1 MANVFNEA
9 KLQILQTATR
19 LDMDVDVLRI
29 MLFTTSPASLS
40 STLKN
45 LTDVAAVLLD
55 AAFVEAADASYTGQ
69 GATGRLTLT
78 VSAVTKDDTADQAEF
93 DATDPTWTA
102 LDNDLLTGAM
112 IFKFVTSDALSTPIA
127 FYDFASDLQT
137 NGGDVT
143 VEFSATDGFFTLG
156 G

>member
-9 KLQILQTATR
+9 KLQLLETG
-19 LDMDVDVLRI
+19 LNMDTDVLRI
-29 MLFTTSPASLS
+29 MLFTTSPASL
-40 STLKN
+40 TTAFKN
-45 LTDVAAVLLD
+45 FTGVDDVLGD

-69 GATGRLTLT
+69 GASGRLTLT
-78 VSAVTKDDTADQAEF
+78 VTAPTRDDTNDQAEF
-93 DATDPTWTA
+93 DATDATWTA
-102 LDNDLLTGAM
+102 LDSMTLTGAM

-127 FYDFASDLQT
+127 FYDFSSDLVT

-143 VEFSATDGFFTLG
+143 VQFSATDGFFTLG

>member
-9 KLQILQTATR
+9 KLALLDAT
-19 LDMDVDVLRI
+19 LDMDTDVMRI
-29 MLFTTSPASLS
+29 MLFTTSPASL
-40 STLKN
+40 TTVFKN
-45 LTDVAAVLLD
+45 FTDVTAVLGD
-55 AAFVEAADASYTGQ
+55 AAFVEAADGSYTGQ
-69 GATGRLTLT
+69 GASGRLTLT
-78 VSAVTKDDTADQAEF
+78 VTAATRDDTNDQAEQ
-93 DATDPTWTA
+93 DATDPVWTA

-112 IFKFVTSDALSTPIA
+112 IFKFVTDDDGSTPVA
-127 FYDFASDLQT
+127 FYDFSSDLQT

>member
-9 KLQILQTATR
+9 KLQLLESS
-19 LDMDVDVLRI
+19 LDMDTDVLRI
-29 MLFTTSPASLS
+29 MLFTTSPASLDT
-40 STLKN
+40 TLKN
-45 LTDVAAVLLD
+45 LTDVTAVLGD

-69 GATGRLTLT
+69 GATGRLTLS
-78 VSAVTKDDTADQAEF
+78 VSAPARDDASDTTEV

-102 LDNDLLTGAM
+102 LDNDTLTGAM
-112 IFKFVTSDALSTPIA
+112 IFKFVTDDDGSTPIA
-127 FYDFASDLQT
+127 FYDFASDLVT

-143 VEFSATDGFFTLG
+143 VEFNADGFFTLG

>member
-1 MANVFNEA
+1 
-9 KLQILQTATR
+9 
-19 LDMDVDVLRI
+19 
-29 MLFTTSPASLS
+29 
-40 STLKN
+40 
-45 LTDVAAVLLD
+45 
-55 AAFVEAADASYTGQ
+55 
-69 GATGRLTLT
+69 LT
-78 VSAVTKDDTADQAEF
+78 VSAPARDDAADQSEV

-143 VEFSATDGFFTLG
+143 VEFNADGFFTLG

>member
-1 MANVFNEA
+1 MANVFNEP
-9 KLQILQTATR
+9 KLQLLQST
-19 LDMDVDVLRI
+19 LDMDTDVLRI
-29 MLFTTSPASLS
+29 MLFTTSPASLTS
-40 STLKN
+40 ALKN
-45 LTDVAAVLLD
+45 LADVAAVLGD
-55 AAFVEAADASYTGQ
+55 AAFVEAADGSYTGQ
-69 GATGRLTLT
+69 GDSGRLTLT
-78 VSAVTKDDTADQAEF
+78 VSAPTKDDAADQGEV

-102 LDNDLLTGAM
+102 LDNMTLTGAM

-127 FYDFASDLQT
+127 FYDFAFDLVT

>member
-9 KLQILQTATR
+9 KLQLLQAT
-19 LDMDVDVLRI
+19 LDMDTDAMRI
-29 MLFTTSPASLS
+29 MLFTTSPASL
-40 STLKN
+40 TTALKN

-69 GATGRLTLT
+69 GASGRLTLT
-78 VSAVTKDDTADQAEF
+78 VSAPTRDDAADQAEV
-93 DATDPTWTA
+93 DATDATWTA
-102 LDNDLLTGAM
+102 LDSMTLTGAM
-112 IFKFVTSDALSTPIA
+112 IFKFVTSDALSTPIG
-127 FYDFASDLQT
+127 FYDFATDLVT

>member
-1 MANVFNEA
+1 MANVFNEP
-9 KLQILQTATR
+9 KLQLLLTT
-19 LDMDVDVLRI
+19 LNMDTDALRI
-29 MLFTTSPASLS
+29 MLFTTSPASLTS
-40 STLKN
+40 LLKN
-45 LTDVAAVLLD
+45 LADVAAVLGD
-55 AAFVEAADASYTGQ
+55 AAFVEAADASYTPN
-69 GATGRLTLT
+69 ANSGRLDLT
-78 VSAVTKDDTADQAEF
+78 VTAPTKDDAADQAEF

-127 FYDFASDLQT
+127 FYDFATDLQT

>member
-9 KLQILQTATR
+9 KLQLLLTTLN
-19 LDMDVDVLRI
+19 LDTDVLRM
-29 MLFTTSPASLS
+29 MLFTTSPASLTT
-40 STLKN
+40 TLKN
-45 LTDVAAVLLD
+45 LTDVAAVLSD

-69 GATGRLTLT
+69 GANGRLTMNPIGAPT
-78 VSAVTKDDTADQAEF
+78 RDDANDWAQIDSA
-93 DATDPTWTA
+93 DPLWTA
-102 LDNDLLTGAM
+102 LDNMTLTGALVY
-112 IFKFVTSDALSTPIA
+112 KFVTDDAGSTPIA
-127 FYDFASDLQT
+127 FYDFASDLVT

>member
-1 MANVFNEA
+1 MANVFNEP
-9 KLQILQTATR
+9 KLQLLFTT
-19 LDMDVDVLRI
+19 LNMDTDALRI
-29 MLFTTSPASLS
+29 MLFTTSPASLTS
-40 STLKN
+40 LLKN
-45 LTDVAAVLLD
+45 LADVAAVLGD
-55 AAFVEAADASYTGQ
+55 AAFVEAADASYTSNPNS
-69 GATGRLTLT
+69 GRLDLT
-78 VSAVTKDDTADQAEF
+78 VSAPTKDDAADQAEF

-102 LDNDLLTGAM
+102 LDNMTLTGAM

-127 FYDFASDLQT
+127 FYDFATDLVT

>member
-1 MANVFNEA
+1 MANVFNEP
-9 KLQILQTATR
+9 KLQLLLTT
-19 LDMDVDVLRI
+19 LDMDTDVLRI
-29 MLFTTSPASLS
+29 MLFTTSPASL
-40 STLKN
+40 TTALKN
-45 LTDVAAVLLD
+45 LADVAAVLLD

-78 VSAVTKDDTADQAEF
+78 VTTPTKDDTQDQAEF

-102 LDNDLLTGAM
+102 LDSMTLTGAM

-127 FYDFASDLQT
+127 FYDFASDLVT

-143 VEFSATDGFFTLG
+143 VQFSATEGFFTLG

>member
-1 MANVFNEA
+1 MANVFNEP
-9 KLQILQTATR
+9 KLQLLLTT
-19 LDMDVDVLRI
+19 LNMDTDALRI
-29 MLFTTSPASLS
+29 MLFTTSPASL
-40 STLKN
+40 TTALKN
-45 LTDVAAVLLD
+45 LADVAAVLGD
-55 AAFVEAADASYTGQ
+55 AAFVEAADASYTSNPNS
-69 GATGRLTLT
+69 GRLDLT
-78 VSAVTKDDTADQAEF
+78 VSAPTKDDAADQAEF

-127 FYDFASDLQT
+127 FYDFASDLQA

-143 VEFSATDGFFTLG
+143 VEFSAANGFFTLG

>member
-1 MANVFNEA
+1 MANVFNEP
-9 KLQILQTATR
+9 KLQLLLNT
-19 LDMDVDVLRI
+19 LNMDTDVLRI
-29 MLFTTSPASLS
+29 LLFTLSPGSLTSAQ
-40 STLKN
+40 KN
-45 LTDVAAVLLD
+45 LADVAAVLAD
-55 AAFVEAADASYTGQ
+55 GAFTEAADASYTGQ
-69 GATGRLTLT
+69 GASGRLTLT
-78 VSAVTKDDTADQAEF
+78 VSAPTKDDAADQAEF

-127 FYDFASDLQT
+127 FYDFATDLQT
-137 NGGDVT
+137 NGGNVT